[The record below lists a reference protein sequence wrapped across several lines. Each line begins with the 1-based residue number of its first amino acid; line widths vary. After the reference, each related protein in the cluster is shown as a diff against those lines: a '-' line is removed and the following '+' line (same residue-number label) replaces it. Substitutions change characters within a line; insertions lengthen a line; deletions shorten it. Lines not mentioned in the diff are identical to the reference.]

1 MLSLRGAIAS
11 LPGLRLQVQA
21 PLSPPMGH
29 QLNLLTELRYFF
41 NKGQEEGLSS
51 NSFCFL
57 PLPLQKVPE
66 LGDTKGTL

>member
-1 MLSLRGAIAS
+1 
-11 LPGLRLQVQA
+11 
-21 PLSPPMGH
+21 MGH

-57 PLPLQKVPE
+57 PLPLLKVPE